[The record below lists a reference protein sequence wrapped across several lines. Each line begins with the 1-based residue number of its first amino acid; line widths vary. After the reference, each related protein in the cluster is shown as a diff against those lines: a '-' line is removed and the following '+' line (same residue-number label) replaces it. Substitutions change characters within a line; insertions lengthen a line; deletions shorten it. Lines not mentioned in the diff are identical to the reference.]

1 MQNKRPSHHFVSCEI
16 QIDNCY
22 FMSYNI
28 YNNVG
33 NKKDQERSLSWTS
46 KKSHPTQNGHPS
58 QKFQSY
64 VLLYCEEQQHVIRV
78 AQSHC
83 YRLWG
88 VSRHGPL
95 DAAYASRTGSPL

>member
-33 NKKDQERSLSWTS
+33 SS
-46 KKSHPTQNGHPS
+46 KTNGHLAME
-58 QKFQSY
+58 KGNIADRI
-64 VLLYCEEQQHVIRV
+64 VGGI
-78 AQSHC
+78 
-83 YRLWG
+83 
-88 VSRHGPL
+88 HGALANPE
-95 DAAYASRTGSPL
+95 R